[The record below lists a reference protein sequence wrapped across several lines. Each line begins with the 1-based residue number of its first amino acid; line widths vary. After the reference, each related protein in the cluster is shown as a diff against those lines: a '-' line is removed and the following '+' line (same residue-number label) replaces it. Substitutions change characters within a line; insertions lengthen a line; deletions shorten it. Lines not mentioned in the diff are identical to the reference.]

1 MESLQVDSD
10 HRLKRHYLDLQD
22 DSDVNWIKAEI
33 GDITTYLRDIK
44 GSITEIAERLQGLG
58 DED

>member
-10 HRLKRHYLDLQD
+10 HRLKRQHLDLQD
-22 DSDVNWIKAEI
+22 DVNWIRAEI